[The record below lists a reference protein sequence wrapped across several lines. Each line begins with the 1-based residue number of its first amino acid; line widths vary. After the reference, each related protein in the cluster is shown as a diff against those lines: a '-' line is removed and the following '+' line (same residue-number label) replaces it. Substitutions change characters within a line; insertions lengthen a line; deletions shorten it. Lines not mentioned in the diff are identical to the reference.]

1 MTRPPG
7 LPPMP
12 RRPVPAILLLAVL
25 ALVLWF
31 SVPAGVTMIRLSGW
45 HWETV
50 LAVIGAHAVVIGGI
64 GWFAWLFWAARRPGD
79 GG

>member
-12 RRPVPAILLLAVL
+12 RRPVPAALLLVVL

-31 SVPAGVTMIRLSGW
+31 SVPAGVTMMRLSNW

-50 LAVIGAHAVVIGGI
+50 LAVLGAHALVVGGI
-64 GWFAWLFWAARRPGD
+64 GWFAWLFLAARRPGD